1 MSKELEHSHEPDAI
15 RRRLAVP
22 PSPSYLRDSILG
34 GIDGCVTTIAVVA
47 SVAGA
52 GLPGVVAF
60 VLGLS
65 SLVADGF
72 SMAVSN
78 YQAVKSDHDA
88 RARLREQEDR
98 HIRLDPGGEREEI
111 RQIFR
116 AKGFDGEVLEQIVET
131 LTADD
136 RVWIDTM
143 IQEEHG
149 LALQGP
155 SPLKAGAATFAMFLL
170 VGATPLLPFLL
181 PLLQGQAY
189 FFASG
194 AVAVLA
200 LFGIGWVK
208 GWVLDMSRI
217 KAGGETLLMGG
228 GAALVAFAIGL
239 FLEPMLA
246 DLSL

>member
-1 MSKELEHSHEPDAI
+1 MSRELEHSHDPDAI
-15 RRRLAVP
+15 RRRLAVSP
-22 PSPSYLRDSILG
+22 APSYLRDSILG

-98 HIRLDPGGEREEI
+98 HIRLDPRGEREEI

-116 AKGFDGEVLEQIVET
+116 SKGFDGDTLERIVET

-136 RVWIDTM
+136 RLWIDTM

-149 LALQGP
+149 MALQGP

-170 VGATPLLPFLL
+170 VGAAPLLPFLI
-181 PLLQGQAY
+181 PLMQGQAY
-189 FFASG
+189 FLASG
-194 AVAVLA
+194 AVAGVA
-200 LFGIGWVK
+200 LFAIGWVK
-208 GWVLDMSRI
+208 GRVLDTPRLR
-217 KAGGETLLMGG
+217 AGVETLLMGG
-228 GAALVAFAIGL
+228 GAAVVAFVLGV

-246 DLSL
+246 ELRL